1 MILSLVKTG
10 QIVVFLLILRVTI
23 LQGWSAEDIV
33 EINFCLGQQPLQLT
47 QCQCDDE
54 RYRLGK
60 FISIIIVTIIIV
72 VVVILIL
79 MMIIITSYYQWQL

>member
-72 VVVILIL
+72 VCLNDRAFKL
-79 MMIIITSYYQWQL
+79 DNTS